1 MSSNFVDIQYIT
13 EIKISTDDISVADC
27 TSCFWMKVCQNS
39 DCCSTPIFPGEF
51 PKGSTRSFSG
61 SELGACENMVINDF
75 NAQIEATFH
84 HVASTMDAWKGTMTQ
99 IRTGKKLAL
108 KK

>member
-1 MSSNFVDIQYIT
+1 
-13 EIKISTDDISVADC
+13 
-27 TSCFWMKVCQNS
+27 
-39 DCCSTPIFPGEF
+39 
-51 PKGSTRSFSG
+51 
-61 SELGACENMVINDF
+61 MVINDF

-108 KK
+108 KNRIDLKSYNR

>member
-1 MSSNFVDIQYIT
+1 M
-13 EIKISTDDISVADC
+13 ADC

-108 KK
+108 KNRIDLKSYNR